1 MLKQKA
7 RAGWRL
13 EEKSSRS
20 TAAVVRLK
28 AGWAFGALVL
38 VFAVTT
44 ARAEVIQI
52 KMEKLAFVPAQVS
65 AHVGDTIEWVN
76 ADFVA
81 HTATARNG
89 AWDVLIPANATKSV
103 VLMAPGQV
111 DYYCKFH
118 PNRTGQISVSN

>member
-1 MLKQKA
+1 MRRGTTGGVL
-7 RAGWRL
+7 
-13 EEKSSRS
+13 
-20 TAAVVRLK
+20 
-28 AGWAFGALVL
+28 GALL
-38 VFAVTT
+38 LALAAGS

-52 KMEKLAFVPAQVS
+52 KMEKLAFVPQQVS

-89 AWDVLIPANATKSV
+89 TWDVMIPPKATERVILK
-103 VLMAPGQV
+103 ADGTV

-118 PNRTGQISVSN
+118 PNMTGRVTVAK